1 MVSSCY
7 RFFNS
12 SKFIVRMGKKKQDN
26 TKLFDSWDLNR
37 NNYFLFGFGI
47 LTITFG
53 YILMATGETNSFRS
67 VKFAPVILVIGYC
80 VIIPISIFY
89 KFQE

>member
-1 MVSSCY
+1 MASYFAVCFGALQIADIIID
-7 RFFNS
+7 RF
-12 SKFIVRMGKKKQDN
+12 
-26 TKLFDSWDLNR
+26 KLNPIIIT
-37 NNYFLFGFGI
+37 YFLFGIGI

-80 VIIPISIFY
+80 IIIPISIFY
-89 KFQE
+89 KFQESFY

>member
-1 MVSSCY
+1 
-7 RFFNS
+7 
-12 SKFIVRMGKKKQDN
+12 MGKKKQDN
-26 TKLFDSWDLNR
+26 TKLFDSWDLTR
-37 NNYFLFGFGI
+37 NNYFLFGLGL

-80 VIIPISIFY
+80 IIIPISIFY